1 MASSGN
7 YLIGDG
13 FSIPSFREHV
23 EPVLNGKRIQVRDI
37 LDLGKRLDKEG
48 KEGNLLLSLL
58 QLYQVEETPLR
69 ENLIT
74 SLEQVKK
81 KVSQKYREKGLALSI
96 YPHQLN
102 VLKTIGEYSSINT
115 ASQQFS
121 LIAQRYLT
129 EIVSKEIEQVGE
141 KIRTLFNQT
150 IADLVK

>member
-37 LDLGKRLDKEG
+37 LDLGKRLD

>member
-1 MASSGN
+1 MESSGN

-13 FSIPSFREHV
+13 LSIPSFREHV
-23 EPVLNGKRIQVRDI
+23 EPVLNGKRIQVLDI
-37 LDLGKRLDKEG
+37 LDLGKRLGE
-48 KEGNLLLSLL
+48 EGNLLLSLL

-96 YPHQLN
+96 YSHQLN
-102 VLKTIGEYSSINT
+102 VLKTIGEYSGINT

-150 IADLVK
+150 IVDLVK